1 MMRNREWRLERR
13 PEGAV
18 SSADLVL
25 QDSQIEMPG
34 RAQFLVRVTTVSID
48 PAMRGWMSPLRSYI
62 PPVALGQPMRAIAAG
77 VVTASRHADFP
88 EGTRVT
94 GLFGLREHALSDG
107 LTEGVGVRRI
117 PDDIPDEVALGIC
130 GLAGI
135 TAYFGLFDVG
145 RPAPGDTLVVSAA
158 AGSVGSAVVQLGRLA
173 GCHVIGVASSGRREA
188 VLGDGAHEV
197 VDYTGGD
204 VDQRLKALCGKGID
218 IYFDNVG
225 GPVLDAALKR
235 INTGARIVLCGGI
248 SQYNARKPV
257 GPANYLALIGQ
268 RATMRGFV
276 YFDYESQFA
285 TAEQRLW
292 DWHRSGALRQ
302 RVDIVDGIEHALQA
316 ITRVFE
322 GRNTGKQLL
331 RLHTETGRKT

>member
-18 SSADLVL
+18 SSTDLVL
-25 QDSQIEMPG
+25 HDSQIGMPDRG
-34 RAQFLVRVTTVSID
+34 QFLVRVTTVSID

-62 PPVALGQPMRAIAAG
+62 PPVALGQPMRAISAG
-77 VVTASRHADFP
+77 VVIASRHAEFP

-107 LTEGVGVRRI
+107 LMEGVGVRRI
-117 PDDIPDEVALGIC
+117 PDDIPDEVALGTC
-130 GLAGI
+130 GLAGM

-173 GCHVIGVASSGRREA
+173 GCHVIGVASSRRREA

-204 VDQRLKALCGKGID
+204 VDQRLKALCRQGID

-225 GPVLDAALKR
+225 GAVLDAALKR
-235 INTGARIVLCGGI
+235 INTGGRVVLCGGI

-285 TAEQRLW
+285 MAEQRLW

-316 ITRVFE
+316 IARVFE
-322 GRNTGKQLL
+322 GSNTGKQLL
-331 RLHTETGRKT
+331 RLHGATGGES